1 MIKNGGK
8 NFKNSTFNNNWS
20 YNYYSISL
28 NSGIILMEV
37 SNKGDNK
44 VKGISLQLDIIYII
58 LFFLLIAVVIIG
70 FMSLFSNRIREG
82 LESGKIWEWI
92 ENLFRKGFRG

>member
-1 MIKNGGK
+1 
-8 NFKNSTFNNNWS
+8 
-20 YNYYSISL
+20 
-28 NSGIILMEV
+28 MEV